1 MAKNALGIPK
11 QHRGESCK
19 RLRKGCFKSLEVKE
33 EIKGASLVIAG
44 IKYPTTDGKKD
55 QRLKTDGNGKLSWTS
70 PPGTTELPIGSIKF
84 SGQYH
89 AIAETLTLDDSGN
102 PKYSKPDEY
111 LTTCTQLD
119 ENLAFFTL
127 NSTTISNLVH
137 LGIIFKEG
145 DLIKGKS
152 ISTNGSDAF
161 SEFYNFKIDQNNIV
175 IGFKSIHRLPVTTG
189 GFPGNP
195 VSHISHITFTRQPA
209 PK

>member
-11 QHRGESCK
+11 QHGGKSCK

-70 PPGTTELPIGSIKF
+70 PPGTTELPISSIKF
-84 SGQYH
+84 TGQYH
-89 AIAETLTLDDSGN
+89 GISETLTLDDSGN
-102 PKYSKPDEY
+102 PKYSKLDEKH
-111 LTTCTQLD
+111 LMTCTQLE

-127 NSTTISNLVH
+127 KSTTMPRWSSVGSL
-137 LGIIFKEG
+137 FKEG

-152 ISTNGSDAF
+152 IAANDSSAI
-161 SEFYNFKIDQNNIV
+161 EELYNFKIGQNGIV
-175 IGFKSIHRLPVTTG
+175 SGFNSILRIPTTTEV
-189 GFPGNP
+189 PER
-195 VSHISHITFTRQPA
+195 VSRITQITYTRVPA

>member
-1 MAKNALGIPK
+1 MTNHALGIPK
-11 QHRGESCK
+11 QHKGKSCK

-44 IKYPTTDGKKD
+44 IKYPTTDGKKN

-70 PPGTTELPIGSIKF
+70 PPGTTELPISSITF
-84 SGQYH
+84 TGQYH
-89 AIAETLTLDDSGN
+89 SIYETLTLDGDGK
-102 PKYSKPDEY
+102 PKYSKSNEH

-127 NSTTISNLVH
+127 NSTTISNLIH

-161 SEFYNFKIDQNNIV
+161 SEFYNFKIDQNNFV
-175 IGFKSIHRLPVTTG
+175 IGFESIHRLPVTTG
-189 GFPGNP
+189 GTPGNP
-195 VSHISHITFTRQPA
+195 VSYISHITFTRQSA